1 MTDAEIFQRVADLLD
16 ITDRDNY
23 DCWESL
29 AEELVDEVADELTCE
44 QCDAVNEQVELWWGK
59 QG

>member
-23 DCWESL
+23 DSHESL
-29 AEELVDEVADELTCE
+29 AEELADEVADEISPD
-44 QCDAVNEQVELWWGK
+44 QCDAIGEQVELWWGK